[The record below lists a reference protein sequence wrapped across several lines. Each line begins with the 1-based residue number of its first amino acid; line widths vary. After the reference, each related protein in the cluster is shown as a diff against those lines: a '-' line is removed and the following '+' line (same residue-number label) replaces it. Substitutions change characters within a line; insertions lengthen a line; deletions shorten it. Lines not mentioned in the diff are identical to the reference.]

1 MSQQEDRILPDRL
14 LEDLLRRR
22 REDGRPLGGPLCGDP
37 EMLAAFAEDALTDK
51 ARGEMESHLAAC
63 SACREAVAD
72 RKSTRLNS
80 SHIQKSRM
88 PSSA

>member
-1 MSQQEDRILPDRL
+1 MNKSRTVLFGAAPLKLEDVVDLAEGRAAARLNPDPAFAASIAKGAEFLDRL
-14 LEDLLRRR
+14 LE
-22 REDGRPLGGPLCGDP
+22 EDG
-37 EMLAAFAEDALTDK
+37 
-51 ARGEMESHLAAC
+51 
-63 SACREAVAD
+63 VD